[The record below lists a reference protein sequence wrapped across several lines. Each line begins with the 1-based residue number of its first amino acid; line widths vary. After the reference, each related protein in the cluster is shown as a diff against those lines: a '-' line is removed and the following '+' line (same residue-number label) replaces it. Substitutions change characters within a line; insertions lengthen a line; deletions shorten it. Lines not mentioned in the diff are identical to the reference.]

1 MTKMIFVKLMKPIAF
16 CAMLSMLVLA
26 ACSDDEEPSPT
37 PTTND
42 AVFIKDY
49 WCPINTFN
57 SLIISII
64 SIDKPYY

>member
-42 AVFIKDY
+42 AVFIKDK
-49 WCPINTFN
+49 
-57 SLIISII
+57 
-64 SIDKPYY
+64 DKLDMI